1 MTGDLYV
8 VATPIGNLQDISFRA
23 IETLNKVDLIAAEDT
38 RITKRLLDKYEISKK
53 TVSFHVKNE
62 NFKFKSILELLL
74 DGKNIALVSDAGTPC
89 ISDPGYILINQARK
103 NNINVYSIPGAT
115 SPIAALSISGLPSER
130 FFFEGFLPKKKG
142 RNKRIL
148 ELSNIDVTIIFFESP
163 HRLLRTLK
171 DIYSIMGNRYTS
183 ICKEISKLNEENY
196 FGRISDVVSSIEKL
210 SSIKGEYVVMVAKEG
225 YGEK

>member
-53 TVSFHVKNE
+53 AVSFHVKNE

-142 RNKRIL
+142 RNKRLL
-148 ELSNIDVTIIFFESP
+148 ELSNIDVTTVFFESP

-171 DIYSIMGNRYTS
+171 DIYSTMGNRYIS

-196 FGRISDVVSSIEKL
+196 FGRISDVVSSVEKL
-210 SSIKGEYVVMVAKEG
+210 PSIKGEYVVMVAKEG